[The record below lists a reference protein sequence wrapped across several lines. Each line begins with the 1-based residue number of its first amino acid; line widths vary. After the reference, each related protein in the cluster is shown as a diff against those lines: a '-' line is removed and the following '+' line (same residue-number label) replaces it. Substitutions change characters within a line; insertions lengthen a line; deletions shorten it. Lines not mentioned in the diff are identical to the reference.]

1 MREASRPVPGGS
13 SAKAPTMTDQRVR
26 EIDSAFQRVRESAEK
41 AIAGDDAAKDRSFEE
56 IFALNNE
63 IGRMGRETPGAM
75 PKMRELQGYVNLI
88 TVAIKYGR
96 RAELRE
102 GLAVT
107 EKTID
112 SLKREQ
118 S

>member
-1 MREASRPVPGGS
+1 
-13 SAKAPTMTDQRVR
+13 MTDRGVR
-26 EIDSAFQRVRESAEK
+26 EIDSAFRRVRESAEK
-41 AIAGDDAAKDRSFEE
+41 AMAGDDAAKDRSFEE

-63 IGRMGRETPGAM
+63 IGRLGRESPSVM

-96 RAELRE
+96 EAELRE
-102 GLAVT
+102 GLSVA
-107 EKTID
+107 ERTID
-112 SLKREQ
+112 SLKREL